1 MSKKL
6 ISIVTPCY
14 NEELNVREVY
24 DQVKAV
30 TSKISDYE
38 FEHIFIDNDSTDS
51 TVSILREL
59 AATNK
64 DLKIIINER
73 NFGHVRSPFYGM
85 LQAQGDAVVLFVCDL
100 QDPPT
105 LINNFIEEWEKG
117 TPLVVGVKT
126 SSSES
131 WIMYQ
136 LRTFYYNL
144 LDKFSDVQ
152 QVKNFTGFGLYD
164 KRVMKE
170 LENIQDPYPYLRG
183 LIAEL
188 GFKRK
193 EIEYHQPLRKKG
205 ITKNNWFTLYDLAI
219 LGFVNH
225 SKVPLRLATLIGG
238 IAAGLSFLAAIIYF
252 VFKLIYWDKF
262 PLGLA
267 PITIGLFLI
276 SSIQLVFLGIIGEYI
291 GVTLTNTKKR
301 PLVIEKERVNF

>member
-14 NEELNVREVY
+14 NEELNVAEVY
-24 DQVKAV
+24 KQVKEV
-30 TSKISDYE
+30 TSKISNYE
-38 FEHIFIDNDSTDS
+38 FEHIFIDNDSTD
-51 TVSILREL
+51 TTIAILREM
-59 AATNK
+59 ARVNH
-64 DLKIIINER
+64 DLKVIINER

-85 LQAQGDAVVLFVCDL
+85 LQANGDAVILFVCDL
-100 QDPPT
+100 QDPPA
-105 LINNFIEEWEKG
+105 LIKNFISSWENG
-117 TPLVVGVKT
+117 NPLVVGVKT
-126 SSSES
+126 SSAES

-136 LRTFYYNL
+136 LRTLYYNL

-164 KRVMKE
+164 RRVMNE
-170 LENIQDPYPYLRG
+170 LRDVNDPYPYLRG

-188 GFKRK
+188 GFKRDI
-193 EIEYHQPLRKKG
+193 IEYHQPVRKRG

-238 IAAGLSFLAAIIYF
+238 VTAALSFLAAIIYF
-252 VFKLIYWDKF
+252 VYKLIYWDKF

-276 SSIQLVFLGIIGEYI
+276 SSIQLIFLGVIGEYI

-301 PLVIEKERVNF
+301 PLVIERERINF

>member
-14 NEELNVREVY
+14 NEELNVSEVY
-24 DQVKAV
+24 KQVKEV
-30 TSKISDYE
+30 TSTMNEFE

-51 TVSILREL
+51 TVSILKEL
-59 AATNK
+59 AAENK
-64 DLKIIINER
+64 DLKVIVNER

-85 LQAQGDAVVLFVCDL
+85 LQANGDAVILFVCDL
-100 QDPPT
+100 QDPPS
-105 LINNFIEEWEKG
+105 LIKDFINSWKRG
-117 TPLVVGVKT
+117 TPLVVGIKT
-126 SSSES
+126 SSSEN
-131 WIMYQ
+131 WMMYK

-144 LDKFSDVQ
+144 LDKFSDVE

-164 KRVMKE
+164 KRVMQE
-170 LENIQDPYPYLRG
+170 LRNVSDPYPYLRG

-188 GFKRK
+188 GFKREEVK
-193 EIEYHQPLRKKG
+193 YHQPMREKG
-205 ITKNNWFTLYDLAI
+205 VTKNNWFTLYDLAI

-238 IAAGLSFLAAIIYF
+238 VAAAISFLVAIIYF
-252 VFKLIYWDKF
+252 IYKVIYWDKF
-262 PLGLA
+262 PLGMA
-267 PITIGLFLI
+267 PVTIGLFLI
-276 SSIQLVFLGIIGEYI
+276 SSIQLIFLGIIGEYI